1 MTYILYALLAIFGLA
16 VGIKFAD
23 IDLAPVLRLRHRS
36 VWTHGP
42 LIVWLCMW
50 LLTTYPNQW
59 LYCFI
64 VGFLPAHAIHLLAD
78 MFPRNWKGGAMIKID
93 PIRREL
99 APILSFAWLGY
110 GVYIAAERWLFITGY
125 AWGWLTFGTMQVL

>member
-1 MTYILYALLAIFGLA
+1 MTSLLINSLLVIGGLT

-36 VWTHGP
+36 VWTHGA
-42 LIVWLCMW
+42 LIVWFCSWVLSTFPSDLMYW
-50 LLTTYPNQW
+50 
-59 LYCFI
+59 FF

-99 APILSFAWLGY
+99 SPILSFAWLGF
-110 GVYIAAERWLFITGY
+110 GVYVSAIQWLEITGH
-125 AWGWLTFGTMQVL
+125 AWGWLLR